1 LLVDND
7 LFFAARILSVLQRAG
22 YPTEQAASMEQAL
35 EKVEALRP
43 ALVILNLASAH
54 SGGIDLIRRLKALP
68 DPPRVLAFLSHMQI
82 PAVREEV
89 LAAGADR
96 LCANSA
102 VSLRLPDL
110 VREVLHGEG
119 ARVEE

>member
-43 ALVILNLASAH
+43 ALVILNLASAR

-119 ARVEE
+119 ARVE